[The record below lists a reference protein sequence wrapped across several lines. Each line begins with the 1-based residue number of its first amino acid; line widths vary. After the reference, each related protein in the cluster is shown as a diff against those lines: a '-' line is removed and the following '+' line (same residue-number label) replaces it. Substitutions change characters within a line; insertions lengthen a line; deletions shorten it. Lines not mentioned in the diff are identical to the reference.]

1 VKGVIVCSGSI
12 SDYTY
17 LHKYFEKADLV
28 ICADG
33 GAFHLRNFGIIP
45 DILVGDLD
53 SIRHSDFE
61 FLKDAGVEIIK
72 YPVQKDMTDAQLAV
86 ELAIQRGC
94 KTVVMIG
101 ALGSRLDHS
110 ISNVNLLKRL
120 LDADVKG
127 IIVNEHNEAVLIDSH
142 ICLQKEDGIKM
153 SLLPLTTCVTGVTT
167 KGLYYPL
174 ENATMEIGSTWG
186 VSNEFSEDTASVSIT
201 GGLLLVIKSRD

>member
-1 VKGVIVCSGSI
+1 MKGVIVCSGSI

-17 LHKYFEKADLV
+17 LHKYFDNADLV

-33 GAFHLRNFGIIP
+33 GARHLRNFGIMP

-53 SIRHSDFE
+53 SISHSDYE
-61 FLKDAGVEIIK
+61 SLKDAGIEIIK
-72 YPVQKDMTDAQLAV
+72 FPVQKDMTDAQLAV
-86 ELAIQRGC
+86 ELAIQKGC

-127 IIVNEHNEAVLIDSH
+127 IIANEHNEAVLINSN
-142 ICLQKEDGIKM
+142 ICLKKEDGIKV
-153 SLLPLTTCVTGVTT
+153 SLLPLTTYVSGVTT

-174 ENATMEIGSTWG
+174 EDATLEIGSTWG
-186 VSNEFSEDTASVSIT
+186 VSNEFSDDTASVSIT
-201 GGLLLVIKSRD
+201 DGLLLVIKSRD